1 MIKNINKTQ
10 TYKKETNIKS
20 SDKDYKQE
28 PKDVFSQL
36 K

>member
-1 MIKNINKTQ
+1 MIKNINKKQ
-10 TYKKETNIKS
+10 IYKQETNIKS
-20 SDKDYKQE
+20 SDKDHKQE